1 MAIRKILTGDEPALH
16 KVCHPVTKFDEKLAI
31 LLDDMRETLAEANGL
46 GLAAPQVGILRRA
59 VLVVDM
65 PETPENGGDTPEQ
78 DAAPEEKSDP
88 EEKAGPAA
96 EAEGTE
102 KAGTEPEGEEGPEK
116 ENPQDEENNQEPEAE
131 VLELINPEIFYTEGE
146 SEELEGCLSIPGK
159 WGYVKRPTLVR
170 ARAQD
175 RNGDEF
181 EIEATGYTARC
192 VVHECEHLDGHLFSE
207 LCDRLYTADDLQELA
222 EQAKKEEEQEGSD
235 SSEDQEAAGM
245 EEHREEGAEQ

>member
-31 LLDDMRETLAEANGL
+31 LLDDMRETLADANGL

-59 VLVVDM
+59 VLVIDM
-65 PETPENGGDTPEQ
+65 PEAPETGEDTPEQ
-78 DAAPEEKSDP
+78 DAASDAGPGEKAGSEPGVKPEEEKET
-88 EEKAGPAA
+88 EEKANPGN
-96 EAEGTE
+96 GD
-102 KAGTEPEGEEGPEK
+102 
-116 ENPQDEENNQEPEAE
+116 PQDEENNPEPEG
-131 VLELINPEIFYTEGE
+131 VVIELINPEILYTEGE

-175 RNGDEF
+175 RNGEEF

-192 VVHECEHLDGHLFSE
+192 VIHECEHLDGHLFTE

-222 EQAKKEEEQEGSD
+222 EQAKKEEEQEGAD
-235 SSEDQEAAGM
+235 SQEDQEADGT